1 MYDLIILG
9 GGAAALS
16 AAMYAL
22 GKQLDFLVIY
32 EDIGGKAGTRQSLS
46 GQVED
51 EYLAGTEAVR
61 LFERR
66 ISTQAGRTLRDRVA
80 EVTRLS
86 GVFHVATQHHGVQ
99 TSAAVIVAT
108 GASPIQ
114 LDVPGARELLGQGL
128 GYSATTHV
136 HLLAGKTAAVIGTT
150 VRALRGAAELAR
162 TAAQVYLIAPDA
174 TGMTTPLAQVLRKR
188 PNVEALTGYQ
198 VQQVAGTINVEELV
212 IAREDEIRR
221 LPVDAAF
228 VDLGLVPNSA
238 MVRRIVQT
246 DLDGF
251 IWVDDRNA
259 TTQPGLFAAGDV
271 TTAFGEQVLIAIG
284 EGARAALSAYD
295 YLLAHAP
302 AHADNATTGTT

>member
-1 MYDLIILG
+1 MYDLIIIG
-9 GGAAALS
+9 GGAAGLS
-16 AAMYAL
+16 AAIYAL
-22 GKQLDFLVIY
+22 GKQLDFLVIC
-32 EDIGGKAGTRQSLS
+32 EDIGGKAGTRQHLF
-46 GQVED
+46 GQVEE
-51 EYLAGTEAVR
+51 EYLAGSEAVQ
-61 LFERR
+61 LFERS
-66 ISTQAGRTLRDRVA
+66 ISIQAGRTMRDRVT
-80 EVTRLS
+80 EVTKLS
-86 GVFHVATQHHGVQ
+86 GVFDITTQHHGVHE
-99 TSAAVIVAT
+99 SAAVIVAT
-108 GASPIQ
+108 VATPTR

-128 GYSATTHV
+128 GYSATTHA
-136 HLLAGKTAAVIGTT
+136 HLMKGKTAAVVGTT

-188 PNVEALTGYQ
+188 PNVEVLAGYT
-198 VQQVAGTINVEELV
+198 VQHVVGATSVEELV
-212 IAREDEIRR
+212 VAHEDEVRR

-228 VDLGLVPNSA
+228 VDLGLVPNSM

-284 EGARAALSAYD
+284 EGARAATSAYE
-295 YLLAHAP
+295 YILSTLPAP
-302 AHADNATTGTT
+302 QHMAVD